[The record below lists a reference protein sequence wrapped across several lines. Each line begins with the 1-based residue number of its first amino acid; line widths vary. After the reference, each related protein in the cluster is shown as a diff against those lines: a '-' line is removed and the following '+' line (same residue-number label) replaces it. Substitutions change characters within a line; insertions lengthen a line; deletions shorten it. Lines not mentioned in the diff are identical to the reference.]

1 MIESLIL
8 LSVIG
13 SLIGLFSGLIPGIHT
28 NTLAALIIPLY
39 PYFSLS
45 PLEASVIISA
55 IMSSHTF
62 ASFIPAALLGA
73 PDENN
78 ALSVLPAH
86 KLLLAGRGLDAITLM
101 VIGAASALLLSAS
114 MIFFISGAFSDVYAS
129 TRPFIHY
136 ILAAITAALILGE
149 RKAGKILFASTIFLM
164 SGVLGFLVLDTR
176 LLPVQDAMLPMLS
189 GLFGVSTLLVSV
201 EKKAAIPKQV
211 NEDVRLGGWPVIK
224 FVAIG
229 TAAGLFVGL
238 MPGIGASQ
246 AVVMA
251 QSVFAV
257 SSPEGFLVMLGAVN
271 SADSVF
277 SMSALYT
284 VGNPRSG
291 ASVAVRRILGEVG
304 LNEMIL
310 LTGSIML
317 SAGMAAFLALKLS
330 RHALSAIQKINYSA
344 LSFSV
349 IAFISLLAFVF
360 SGIMGLLV
368 LATSTSIGVLC
379 ERFGVRR
386 MHCMGSLLLPTM
398 LFFSGNVNAFASLA
412 GLAG

>member
-8 LSVIG
+8 LSVTG
-13 SLIGLFSGLIPGIHT
+13 SLAGLFFGLIPGIHT
-28 NTLAALIIPLY
+28 NTLAFLVIPLY

-45 PLEASVIISA
+45 PLEASVMISA
-55 IMSSHTF
+55 IMSSHMF

-73 PDENN
+73 PDEDN

-86 KLLLAGRGLDAITLM
+86 KLLLAGRGMEAIALM
-101 VIGAASALLLSAS
+101 ATGAASALLLSAS
-114 MIFFISGAFSDVYAS
+114 MIFFTSEAFGGVYAA

-136 ILAAITAALILGE
+136 ILAAITAMLILEE
-149 RKAGKILFASTIFLM
+149 RKANKMFFASVIFLM
-164 SGVLGFLVLDTR
+164 SGVLGFLALDTR
-176 LLPVQDAMLPMLS
+176 LLPAQDAMLPLLS

-201 EKKAAIPKQV
+201 EKKVVVPEQANADI
-211 NEDVRLGGWPVIK
+211 RFRGGSLIK
-224 FVAIG
+224 FVVIG

-246 AVVMA
+246 AVVLA
-251 QSVFAV
+251 QNVFAV

-277 SMSALYT
+277 SMSSLYT

-291 ASVAVRRILGEVG
+291 ASVAVQRILGEVG
-304 LNEMIL
+304 VNEMVL

-317 SAGMAAFLALKLS
+317 SAGIAAFLSLRIS
-330 RHALSAIQKINYSA
+330 RHALAVIQKINYSV
-344 LSFSV
+344 LSYSV
-349 IAFISLLAFVF
+349 IAFISLLVLFF
-360 SGIMGLLV
+360 SGLLGFLV

-386 MHCMGSLLLPTM
+386 MHCMGCILLPTM
-398 LFFSGNVNAFASLA
+398 LFFSGNVNAFASLI